1 MLHKPLQSEIDSF
14 HLLADRAK
22 VMIWTSRPDKLCDWF
37 NRAWLEFTGRR
48 MEQELGNGW
57 AEGVHPVDLS
67 RCLSVYTTAV
77 DSRQEFSVEYQ
88 LRRHDGVYRSVLDV
102 GSPYFSADGEFLG
115 YFGSCIDVTAGTRDE
130 PQPPQPELPRVTG
143 RTMAGERAFAS
154 AAESKAHKEPSGTE
168 IRAAFERMVASESF
182 RTCPRLA
189 AFLRFVIEATLRG
202 ESDHLKGYTIAVEAL
217 GRSGDFDPQQDPIVR
232 VEAGRLRRV
241 IQHYYAGPGAKDLLV
256 IDIPRGHYIPT
267 FRYRRAEQALPIPS
281 VLGGRFP
288 ATGTMRG
295 IPAAVEAIKH
305 GAADFI
311 EKPLDA
317 ETAVTRVDEVKTA
330 GARRRDGDTSLDVPP
345 THFPGYDFLTPRER
359 EVLAQIAAGDSSKEA
374 GRQLGISFRTIE
386 IHRARIMEKLGA
398 KNAADLVRIVSTR
411 AG

>member
-1 MLHKPLQSEIDSF
+1 MLHKSLQSEIYSF

-22 VMIWTSRPDKLCDWF
+22 VMIWTSRPDKSCDWF
-37 NRAWLEFTGRR
+37 NRAWLEFTGRT

-57 AEGVHPVDLS
+57 AEGVHPDDFS
-67 RCLSVYTTAV
+67 RCLSVYNTAF
-77 DSRQEFSVEYQ
+77 DSRQEFSMEYR
-88 LRRHDGVYRSVLDV
+88 LRRHDGAYRLVLDI
-102 GSPYFSADGEFLG
+102 GSPYFSADEEFLG
-115 YFGSCIDVTAGTRDE
+115 YFGSCIDVTAGTRDGS
-130 PQPPQPELPRVTG
+130 QPPQPELPRLTRQTG
-143 RTMAGERAFAS
+143 VGERAFVS
-154 AAESKAHKEPSGTE
+154 VAENEAGKDPSGTE
-168 IRAAFERMVASESF
+168 VRAALERMVASESF

-202 ESDHLKGYTIAVEAL
+202 ESAHLKGYTIAVEAL

-241 IQHYYAGPGAKDLLV
+241 IQHYYAGPGAKDLLF
-256 IDIPRGHYIPT
+256 IDVPRGHYIPT
-267 FRYRRAEQALPIPS
+267 FRYRRAEQALAIPS
-281 VLGGRFP
+281 VLRS
-288 ATGTMRG
+288 ATGTMRA
-295 IPAAVEAIKH
+295 IPAAVEAIKN
-305 GAADFI
+305 GAVDFI

-330 GARRRDGDTSLDVPP
+330 RGRDGDASLDVMP

-359 EVLAQIAAGDSSKEA
+359 EVLTQIAAGASSKEA

-411 AG
+411 VG

>member
-1 MLHKPLQSEIDSF
+1 MLHKSLQSEIYSF

-22 VMIWTSRPDKLCDWF
+22 MMIWTSGPDKSCDWF

-57 AEGVHPVDLS
+57 AEGVHPDDFS
-67 RCLSVYTTAV
+67 SCLSVYTTAF
-77 DSRQEFSVEYQ
+77 DSRQEFSMEYR
-88 LRRHDGVYRSVLDV
+88 LRRHDGAYRLVLDI
-102 GSPYFSADGEFLG
+102 GSPYFSADEEFLG
-115 YFGSCIDVTAGTRDE
+115 YFGSCIDVTTGTRDGS
-130 PQPPQPELPRVTG
+130 QPPQPELPRLLRQTG
-143 RTMAGERAFAS
+143 VGERAFAS
-154 AAESKAHKEPSGTE
+154 VAENEGRDEDPSGTE
-168 IRAAFERMVASESF
+168 VRAALERMVASESF

-202 ESDHLKGYTIAVEAL
+202 ESAHLKGYTIAVEAL

-241 IQHYYAGPGAKDLLV
+241 IQHYYAGPGAKDLLF
-256 IDIPRGHYIPT
+256 IDVPRGRYIPT
-267 FRYRRAEQALPIPS
+267 FRYRRAEQALAIPS
-281 VLGGRFP
+281 VLRS
-288 ATGTMRG
+288 ATGTMRA
-295 IPAAVEAIKH
+295 IPATVEAIKI
-305 GAADFI
+305 GADNFI
-311 EKPLDA
+311 ETPLDA
-317 ETAVTRVDEVKTA
+317 ETAVTRVDEVKA
-330 GARRRDGDTSLDVPP
+330 ACARRRDGDTGLSVTS

-359 EVLAQIAAGDSSKEA
+359 EVLTQIAAGASSKEA

>member
-1 MLHKPLQSEIDSF
+1 MLHKSLQSEINSF

-22 VMIWTSRPDKLCDWF
+22 VMIWTSGPDKLCDWF

-57 AEGVHPVDLS
+57 AENVHPDDFS
-67 RCLSVYTTAV
+67 RCLSVYTAAF
-77 DSRQEFSVEYQ
+77 DSRQEFSMEYR
-88 LRRHDGVYRSVLDV
+88 LRRHDGAYRLVLDI
-102 GSPYFSADGEFLG
+102 GSPYFSADEEFLG
-115 YFGSCIDVTAGTRDE
+115 YFGSCIDVTAGTRHGS
-130 PQPPQPELPRVTG
+130 QPPQPELPRLTRQTRV
-143 RTMAGERAFAS
+143 GERAFAS
-154 AAESKAHKEPSGTE
+154 VAANKAGKDPSGTE
-168 IRAAFERMVASESF
+168 VRAALERMVASESF

-202 ESDHLKGYTIAVEAL
+202 ESAHLKGYTIAVEAL
-217 GRSGDFDPQQDPIVR
+217 GRSGDFDPQRDPIVR

-241 IQHYYAGPGAKDLLV
+241 IQHYYAGPGARDLLF
-256 IDIPRGHYIPT
+256 IDVPRGRYIPT
-267 FRYRRAEQALPIPS
+267 FRYRRAEQALAIPS
-281 VLGGRFP
+281 VLRS
-288 ATGTMRG
+288 ATGTMRA
-295 IPAAVEAIKH
+295 IPAAVEAIKN
-305 GAADFI
+305 GA
-311 EKPLDA
+311 
-317 ETAVTRVDEVKTA
+317 
-330 GARRRDGDTSLDVPP
+330 DGDTNLGVTP

-359 EVLAQIAAGDSSKEA
+359 EVLTQIAAGASSKEA